1 MRGNSFKLYQQRFRL
16 DIRKNFSKRVAGHW
30 NRLLRVVVVS
40 PSLEVFKKCGDV
52 VLRDMVLWAILVVS
66 GRLDKVILEVFFNLT
81 DSVTPVGM
89 SQLLSTC
96 RMPQWDLL
104 LHTKLS
110 FVLAPMTYLGS

>member
-1 MRGNSFKLYQQRFRL
+1 MASSGTKGGSAWILGRISSQ
-16 DIRKNFSKRVAGHW
+16 
-30 NRLLRVVVVS
+30 
-40 PSLEVFKKCGDV
+40 KKCRLPREVVGCLALEMFKQRVNV